1 MTCDL
6 GLATFYKM
14 RKRDLHSLPNLFTAA
29 NLISGAIAVFALI
42 TKFDYIVPY
51 CICIS
56 LFCDFCDGAVA
67 RKMGIQSN
75 IGKELDSL
83 ADVISFGLVP
93 SFMLMRMFNPELE
106 LQLTLTGILLFIL
119 PLTIGVYS
127 AFRLAKFNMETR
139 DSEYF
144 YGLNTPSN
152 TLMILGIFL
161 TFLGN
166 SFGLKDLFDH
176 NVILLA
182 VVALVLNYL
191 LISNTPMFSNKSIT
205 KQFRGNLP
213 FILLGIILIITSFFF
228 GYLGISITILSYVI
242 MSLLVLRWKLVKLPE

>member
-1 MTCDL
+1 
-6 GLATFYKM
+6 M
-14 RKRDLHSLPNLFTAA
+14 RKRDLHSLPNIFTAA
-29 NLISGAIAVFALI
+29 NLISGAVAVFALI

-51 CICIS
+51 CIAFS

-93 SFMLMRMFNPELE
+93 SFMLMRMFNSELE
-106 LQLTLTGILLFIL
+106 LQFTLTGILLFIL
-119 PLTIGVYS
+119 PLTIAVYS

-152 TLMILGIFL
+152 TIMILGVFL
-161 TFLGN
+161 SYLSN
-166 SFGLKDLFDH
+166 HFGLKDLFHH
-176 NVILLA
+176 NIFLLAPLVILI
-182 VVALVLNYL
+182 NYL
-191 LISNTPMFSNKSIT
+191 LISNTPMFSNKSIK

-213 FILLGIILIITSFFF
+213 FILLGIILVISVYLFN
-228 GYLGISITILSYVI
+228 YLGISITILSYVF
-242 MSLLVLRWKLVKLPE
+242 MSLLVLRWKIVKMPE